1 MKLINKF
8 PDFILNL
15 LLKITTF
22 EFISFNL
29 ICHKLKFS
37 LKFAKIFFFI
47 IITLN
52 NKRNK
57 LNINI
62 NIN

>member
-1 MKLINKF
+1 MKLVNKF

-29 ICHKLKFS
+29 ICNKLKFS
-37 LKFAKIFFFI
+37 LKLAKIFHFS
-47 IITLN
+47 L
-52 NKRNK
+52 
-57 LNINI
+57 
-62 NIN
+62 

>member
-22 EFISFNL
+22 ELISFNL
-29 ICHKLKFS
+29 IYHKLKFS
-37 LKFAKIFFFI
+37 LKFAKILLFSLSAWLFSI
-47 IITLN
+47 PEIDIHIT
-52 NKRNK
+52 
-57 LNINI
+57 
-62 NIN
+62 